1 MRDTLTV
8 SFQAR
13 DFSPLLLPGITATPL
28 QLSWSSFGGPQGAV
42 VRLEG
47 AAAHLF
53 ALGNLLRSPVLVSDP
68 HGSPVWWGFVDRI
81 SLYLPGSQVSL
92 SLDEVFN
99 RVRVRYSFIS
109 PDGHLADLN
118 LTDYAS
124 SVRSQG
130 DYGIREK
137 TLTYTDL
144 DDAQAEALRDTF
156 LASHAWPRSVLSSRA
171 NHDGEVWAELRCSG
185 WFETLAWTQYQNLEG
200 FIANYG
206 PGPGS
211 FEFADSSSRR
221 NPGQLIRP
229 STDSNLEYAY
239 FMLRRVGTHARHFQC
254 RVFDDL
260 TGASIAYSDI
270 HTADELEE
278 DSWNWVRFRFDPP
291 FPLAGGSN
299 YDICV
304 RCTDGTNAYNYFSM
318 RLDESQHLKGSKAV
332 YYNGSSFVNMPS
344 SVVGFGV
351 PDCYFRVVC
360 TTDTGSQLKEI
371 AEAGN
376 QFFDRVS
383 SLTTGVSTSPYRGSP
398 ETCLN
403 TIESLMMQGTSTNR
417 LVLAEVSP
425 QLNLSFYE
433 QPSSLVPTAYMDTIG
448 RFFSADSLPLP
459 LYFPPVGQ
467 FVYLTGTGYYRLPW
481 DRHRFPAC
489 FVHKAVYHPQ
499 SGVVQVE
506 PFSSHPA

>member
-1 MRDTLTV
+1 MNQTLSV
-8 SFQAR
+8 SFQSR
-13 DFSPLLLPGITATPL
+13 DFSPLLLPGIKATPL
-28 QLSWSSFGGPQGAV
+28 QLAWSSFGGPQGAV

-47 AAAHLF
+47 AAAHIDVF
-53 ALGNLLRSPVLVSDP
+53 GNLLRCPVLISDP
-68 HGSPVWWGFVDRI
+68 QAIPVWWGFVDRI
-81 SLYLPGSQVSL
+81 SLHLPGSQVSL

-118 LTDYAS
+118 LTEYAS
-124 SVRSQG
+124 SGRSQVE
-130 DYGIREK
+130 YGVREK
-137 TLTYTDL
+137 TLTVADL
-144 DDAQAEALRDTF
+144 DDAQGEALRDTF
-156 LASHAWPRSVLSSRA
+156 LASHAWPQSVLSNRA
-171 NHDGEVWAELRCSG
+171 NPDGEVWAELHGSG
-185 WFETLAWTQYQNLEG
+185 WFETLAWRQYQNLEG
-200 FIANYG
+200 FTANYG

-211 FEFADSSSRR
+211 FEFADSTSRR

-239 FMLRRVGTHARHFQC
+239 FMLRRVGTHARNFQC

-260 TGASIAYSDI
+260 TGASIAYSDV

-291 FPLAGGSN
+291 FPLSGGSN

-318 RLDESQHLKGSKAV
+318 RIDESQHLKGSKGV

-344 SVVGFGV
+344 SVLGFGV

-360 TTDTGSQLKEI
+360 TTDTGSQLKAV

-376 QFFDRVS
+376 QFFNRIS
-383 SLTTGVSTSPYRGSP
+383 SLTTGVNTSPYRGTP
-398 ETCLN
+398 ESCLR
-403 TIESLMMQGTSTNR
+403 TIESLMSQGTSTNR
-417 LVLAEVSP
+417 LVLAKVSP
-425 QLNLSFYE
+425 QRHLNFYE
-433 QPSSLVPTAYMDTIG
+433 QPASLVPTAYMDTAG
-448 RFFSADSLPLP
+448 RFFSAESLLLP
-459 LYFPPVGQ
+459 PYCPPVGQ
-467 FVYLTGTGYYRLPW
+467 CAYLTGTDFYRLPW
-481 DRHRFPAC
+481 DRHRFPVC
-489 FVHKAVYHPQ
+489 FIHKAVYDAQ

-506 PFSSHPA
+506 PFSSPLA